1 MKMHRP
7 GRKEK
12 DNRRQTHLYDAAEAE
27 KLFVVKNPQRKIR
40 EAVGRIVER
49 FNPIKI
55 ILFGSRARNRARA
68 DSDTDLLIIMP
79 VRGSRRKTATEIDMA
94 LFGIRI
100 PLDLIVVTPEDVQKC
115 QNRPGTL
122 IYTALKEG
130 KVVHE
135 RAAS

>member
-1 MKMHRP
+1 MCVGHKQ
-7 GRKEK
+7 K
-12 DNRRQTHLYDAAEAE
+12 DNSRCAHSYHAPEAE
-27 KLFVVKNPQRKIR
+27 KLFVVKNPERKIR

-55 ILFGSRARNRARA
+55 ILFGSRAKKRARA
-68 DSDTDLLIIMP
+68 GSDADLLIIMP
-79 VRGSRRKTATEIDMA
+79 VTGSRRKTATEIDMA

-100 PLDLIVVTPEDVQKC
+100 PLDLIVVTPEDVQKS

>member
-1 MKMHRP
+1 
-7 GRKEK
+7 
-12 DNRRQTHLYDAAEAE
+12 
-27 KLFVVKNPQRKIR
+27 VVKNPERKIK
-40 EAVGRIVER
+40 EAVGRIVAR

-55 ILFGSRARNRARA
+55 ILFGSRAKMRAKA
-68 DSDTDLLIIMP
+68 GSDADLLIIMP
-79 VRGSRRKTATEIDMA
+79 VTGSRRKTATQIDLA

-100 PLDLIVVTPEDVQKC
+100 PLDLIVVTPEDVQKS